1 MLNLVPLTTPNKNNM
16 FKFSSLNSSMVFNGK
31 NMIEKPLGVTF
42 ANSYEAKE
50 KSNFGAKITP
60 SFK

>member
-1 MLNLVPLTTPNKNNM
+1 MLNLVPLASPNKNNM

-31 NMIEKPLGVTF
+31 NMIEKPLGVNF

>member
-1 MLNLVPLTTPNKNNM
+1 
-16 FKFSSLNSSMVFNGK
+16 MVFNGK
-31 NMIEKPLGVTF
+31 NMMEKPLGVNF

-50 KSNFGAKITP
+50 KSNFGSKITP